1 MKEEKCD
8 VVDIWEVL
16 GKRWS
21 LHILKN
27 LSTNGIIRFNELK
40 RLIPEISSTVLS
52 QRLLE
57 LEREGLISRKIY
69 SEVPVRVEYSLTP
82 RTKELETILQQLN
95 DWINKWKV
103 YEKRKEIKSVTID
116 HFKICSHTIKIMKKL
131 IPTGRASNPLI
142 YYIFCNSLF

>member
-40 RLIPEISSTVLS
+40 RLIPD
-52 QRLLE
+52 
-57 LEREGLISRKIY
+57 ISRYRFISKITGARKGRFNIKKNLFRN
-69 SEVPVRVEYSLTP
+69 SRSGRV
-82 RTKELETILQQLN
+82 
-95 DWINKWKV
+95 
-103 YEKRKEIKSVTID
+103 
-116 HFKICSHTIKIMKKL
+116 
-131 IPTGRASNPLI
+131 
-142 YYIFCNSLF
+142 

>member
-8 VVDIWEVL
+8 VVDIWEIL

-57 LEREGLISRKIY
+57 LEREGLISKKIY
-69 SEVPVRVEYSLTP
+69 SEIPVRVEYSLTP
-82 RTKELETILQQLN
+82 RTKELETILQQLS

-103 YEKRKEIKSVTID
+103 YEKRKDIKSVTTTIT
-116 HFKICSHTIKIMKKL
+116 KSAHTL
-131 IPTGRASNPLI
+131 
-142 YYIFCNSLF
+142 

>member
-103 YEKRKEIKSVTID
+103 YEKRKEIKSVTIAIS
-116 HFKICSHTIKIMKKL
+116 KSA
-131 IPTGRASNPLI
+131 PTP
-142 YYIFCNSLF
+142 

>member
-8 VVDIWEVL
+8 VVGLWKIL

-27 LSTNGIIRFNELK
+27 LSTNKTVRFNELK

-57 LEREGLISRKIY
+57 LEREGLISKKIY
-69 SEVPVRVEYSLTP
+69 SEIPVRVEYSLTL
-82 RTKELETILQQLN
+82 RTKELEAILQQLTV
-95 DWINKWKV
+95 WISKWKE
-103 YEKRKEIKSVTID
+103 YEKRKEIKSMTTTIA
-116 HFKICSHTIKIMKKL
+116 KSP
-131 IPTGRASNPLI
+131 PTS
-142 YYIFCNSLF
+142 

>member
-57 LEREGLISRKIY
+57 LEREGLISKKIY
-69 SEVPVRVEYSLTP
+69 SEIPVRVEYSLTP

-95 DWINKWKV
+95 DWINRWKG
-103 YEKRKEIKSVTID
+103 YEKRKEIKSVTATTLN
-116 HFKICSHTIKIMKKL
+116 S
-131 IPTGRASNPLI
+131 ASTL
-142 YYIFCNSLF
+142 

>member
-40 RLIPEISSTVLS
+40 RLIPDISSTVLS

-57 LEREGLISRKIY
+57 LEREGLISKKIY
-69 SEVPVRVEYSLTP
+69 SEIPVRVEYSLTP
-82 RTKELETILQQLN
+82 RTKELETILQQLS

-103 YEKRKEIKSVTID
+103 YEKRKDIKSVTTTIT
-116 HFKICSHTIKIMKKL
+116 KSAHTL
-131 IPTGRASNPLI
+131 
-142 YYIFCNSLF
+142 

>member
-27 LSTNGIIRFNELK
+27 LSTNGTVRFNELK

-52 QRLLE
+52 QRLFE
-57 LEREGLISRKIY
+57 LEREGLISKKIY
-69 SEVPVRVEYSLTP
+69 LEIPVRVEYSLTL
-82 RTKELETILQQLN
+82 RTKELETILQQLS
-95 DWINKWKV
+95 DWISKWKV
-103 YEKRKEIKSVTID
+103 YEKRKEIKSITTTTIS
-116 HFKICSHTIKIMKKL
+116 KSAA
-131 IPTGRASNPLI
+131 PTS
-142 YYIFCNSLF
+142 

>member
-1 MKEEKCD
+1 MREDQCEI
-8 VVDIWEVL
+8 VDIWEVL

-27 LSTNGIIRFNELK
+27 LSTNGTVRFNELK

-57 LEREGLISRKIY
+57 LEREGLVSKKIY
-69 SEVPVRVEYSLTP
+69 SEVPIRVEYSLTI

-95 DWINKWKV
+95 NWINKWKI
-103 YEKRKEIKSVTID
+103 YEKKRVMAK
-116 HFKICSHTIKIMKKL
+116 
-131 IPTGRASNPLI
+131 
-142 YYIFCNSLF
+142 

>member
-27 LSTNGIIRFNELK
+27 LSTNGMVRFNELK

-57 LEREGLISRKIY
+57 LEREGLISKKIY
-69 SEVPVRVEYSLTP
+69 SEIPVRVEYSLTP

-95 DWINKWKV
+95 DWINRWKG
-103 YEKRKEIKSVTID
+103 YEKRKEIKGVTA
-116 HFKICSHTIKIMKKL
+116 TISKS
-131 IPTGRASNPLI
+131 AST
-142 YYIFCNSLF
+142 S

>member
-57 LEREGLISRKIY
+57 LEREGLISKKIY
-69 SEVPVRVEYSLTP
+69 SEIPVRVEYSLTP
-82 RTKELETILQQLN
+82 RTKELETILQQLS

-103 YEKRKEIKSVTID
+103 YEKRKDTKSVTT
-116 HFKICSHTIKIMKKL
+116 TISKSA
-131 IPTGRASNPLI
+131 PTS
-142 YYIFCNSLF
+142 

>member
-57 LEREGLISRKIY
+57 LEREGLISKKIY
-69 SEVPVRVEYSLTP
+69 SEIPVRVEYSLTP

-95 DWINKWKV
+95 DWINRWKG
-103 YEKRKEIKSVTID
+103 YEKRKEIKNATATIS
-116 HFKICSHTIKIMKKL
+116 KSAPIS
-131 IPTGRASNPLI
+131 
-142 YYIFCNSLF
+142 

>member
-27 LSTNGIIRFNELK
+27 LSINGTVRFNELK

-57 LEREGLISRKIY
+57 LEREGLISKKIY
-69 SEVPVRVEYSLTP
+69 SEIPVRVEYSLTL
-82 RTKELETILQQLN
+82 RTKELETILQQLS

-103 YEKRKEIKSVTID
+103 YEKRKEIKSMTTTISKSD
-116 HFKICSHTIKIMKKL
+116 
-131 IPTGRASNPLI
+131 PTS
-142 YYIFCNSLF
+142 

>member
-57 LEREGLISRKIY
+57 LEREGLISKKIY
-69 SEVPVRVEYSLTP
+69 SEIPVRVEYSLTP

-95 DWINKWKV
+95 DWINRWEG
-103 YEKRKEIKSVTID
+103 YEKRKEIKGVTA
-116 HFKICSHTIKIMKKL
+116 TISKS
-131 IPTGRASNPLI
+131 AST
-142 YYIFCNSLF
+142 S

>member
-27 LSTNGIIRFNELK
+27 LSINGTVRFNELK

-57 LEREGLISRKIY
+57 LEREGLISKKIY
-69 SEVPVRVEYSLTP
+69 SEIPVRVEYSLTL
-82 RTKELETILQQLN
+82 RTKELETILQQLS

-103 YEKRKEIKSVTID
+103 YEKRKEIKSMTTTIS
-116 HFKICSHTIKIMKKL
+116 KSA
-131 IPTGRASNPLI
+131 PTS
-142 YYIFCNSLF
+142 

>member
-8 VVDIWEVL
+8 VVDIWEIL

-57 LEREGLISRKIY
+57 LEREGLISKKIY
-69 SEVPVRVEYSLTP
+69 SEIPVRVEYSLTP

-95 DWINKWKV
+95 DWINRWKG
-103 YEKRKEIKSVTID
+103 YEKRKEIKSVTATTLN
-116 HFKICSHTIKIMKKL
+116 S
-131 IPTGRASNPLI
+131 ASTL
-142 YYIFCNSLF
+142 

>member
-8 VVDIWEVL
+8 VVNIWEVL

-57 LEREGLISRKIY
+57 LEREGLISKKIY
-69 SEVPVRVEYSLTP
+69 SEIPVRVEYSLTP

-95 DWINKWKV
+95 DWINRWEG
-103 YEKRKEIKSVTID
+103 YEKRKEIKGVTA
-116 HFKICSHTIKIMKKL
+116 TISKS
-131 IPTGRASNPLI
+131 AST
-142 YYIFCNSLF
+142 S

>member
-57 LEREGLISRKIY
+57 LEMEGLISKKIY
-69 SEVPVRVEYSLTP
+69 SEIPVRVEYSLTP

-95 DWINKWKV
+95 DWINKWKA
-103 YEKRKEIKSVTID
+103 YEKRKEIKSVTA
-116 HFKICSHTIKIMKKL
+116 TISKSA
-131 IPTGRASNPLI
+131 PTS
-142 YYIFCNSLF
+142 

>member
-27 LSTNGIIRFNELK
+27 LSSNGTVRFNELK
-40 RLIPEISSTVLS
+40 RLIPEISRTVLS

-57 LEREGLISRKIY
+57 LEREGLLSKKIY
-69 SEVPVRVEYSLTP
+69 SEIPVRVEYSLTP
-82 RTKELETILQQLN
+82 RTKELENILQQLSE
-95 DWINKWKV
+95 WISKWKV
-103 YEKRKEIKSVTID
+103 NEKRKEIKNMTTTTAMS
-116 HFKICSHTIKIMKKL
+116 KSA
-131 IPTGRASNPLI
+131 PPA
-142 YYIFCNSLF
+142 

>member
-40 RLIPEISSTVLS
+40 RLIPDISSTVLS

-57 LEREGLISRKIY
+57 LEMEGLISKKIY
-69 SEVPVRVEYSLTP
+69 SEIPVRVEYSLTP

-95 DWINKWKV
+95 DWINKWKA
-103 YEKRKEIKSVTID
+103 YEKRKEIKSVTA
-116 HFKICSHTIKIMKKL
+116 TISKSA
-131 IPTGRASNPLI
+131 PTS
-142 YYIFCNSLF
+142 

>member
-27 LSTNGIIRFNELK
+27 LSTNGITRFNELK

-57 LEREGLISRKIY
+57 LEREGLISKKIY
-69 SEVPVRVEYSLTP
+69 SEIPIRVEYSLTP

-95 DWINKWKV
+95 DWINRWKG
-103 YEKRKEIKSVTID
+103 YEKRKEIKSVTATTL
-116 HFKICSHTIKIMKKL
+116 KS
-131 IPTGRASNPLI
+131 ASTL
-142 YYIFCNSLF
+142 

>member
-27 LSTNGIIRFNELK
+27 LSTNGVIRFNELK

-57 LEREGLISRKIY
+57 LEREGLISKKIY
-69 SEVPVRVEYSLTP
+69 SEIPVRVEYSLTP

-103 YEKRKEIKSVTID
+103 YEKRKEIKSVTATTS
-116 HFKICSHTIKIMKKL
+116 KSA
-131 IPTGRASNPLI
+131 PTS
-142 YYIFCNSLF
+142 

>member
-8 VVDIWEVL
+8 VVDIWEIL

-57 LEREGLISRKIY
+57 LEREGLISKKIY
-69 SEVPVRVEYSLTP
+69 SEIPVRVEYSLTP

-95 DWINKWKV
+95 DWINRWKA
-103 YEKRKEIKSVTID
+103 YEKRKETKSVTA
-116 HFKICSHTIKIMKKL
+116 TTL
-131 IPTGRASNPLI
+131 
-142 YYIFCNSLF
+142 NSVSTP

>member
-8 VVDIWEVL
+8 VVGLWEIL

-27 LSTNGIIRFNELK
+27 LSTNRTVRFNELK

-57 LEREGLISRKIY
+57 LEREGLISKKIY
-69 SEVPVRVEYSLTP
+69 SEIPVRVEYSLTL
-82 RTKELETILQQLN
+82 RTKELEAILQQLSV
-95 DWINKWKV
+95 WISKWKV
-103 YEKRKEIKSVTID
+103 YENRKEIKSMTTTIA
-116 HFKICSHTIKIMKKL
+116 KS
-131 IPTGRASNPLI
+131 PLHH
-142 YYIFCNSLF
+142 ND

>member
-40 RLIPEISSTVLS
+40 RLIPDISSTVLS

-57 LEREGLISRKIY
+57 LEREGLISKKIY
-69 SEVPVRVEYSLTP
+69 SEIPVRVEYRLTP

-95 DWINKWKV
+95 DWINKWKA
-103 YEKRKEIKSVTID
+103 YEKRKEIKGVTA
-116 HFKICSHTIKIMKKL
+116 TISKSA
-131 IPTGRASNPLI
+131 PTS
-142 YYIFCNSLF
+142 

>member
-27 LSTNGIIRFNELK
+27 LSINGIIRFNELK

-57 LEREGLISRKIY
+57 LEKEGLISKKIY
-69 SEVPVRVEYSLTP
+69 SEIPVRVEYSLTP
-82 RTKELETILQQLN
+82 RTKELEIILQQLN
-95 DWINKWKV
+95 DWINRWKA
-103 YEKRKEIKSVTID
+103 YEKRKETKSVTATTTLN
-116 HFKICSHTIKIMKKL
+116 S
-131 IPTGRASNPLI
+131 AST
-142 YYIFCNSLF
+142 S

>member
-8 VVDIWEVL
+8 VVNIWEVL

-57 LEREGLISRKIY
+57 LEREGLISKKIY
-69 SEVPVRVEYSLTP
+69 SEIPVRVEYSLTP

-95 DWINKWKV
+95 DWINRWKG
-103 YEKRKEIKSVTID
+103 YEKRKEIKNVTA
-116 HFKICSHTIKIMKKL
+116 TISKS
-131 IPTGRASNPLI
+131 AST
-142 YYIFCNSLF
+142 S

>member
-8 VVDIWEVL
+8 VVDIWEIL

-27 LSTNGIIRFNELK
+27 LSINGIIRFNELK

-57 LEREGLISRKIY
+57 LEREGLISKKIY
-69 SEVPVRVEYSLTP
+69 SEIPVRVEYSLTP
-82 RTKELETILQQLN
+82 RTKELEIILQQLN
-95 DWINKWKV
+95 DWINRWKA
-103 YEKRKEIKSVTID
+103 YEKRKETKSVTATTTLN
-116 HFKICSHTIKIMKKL
+116 S
-131 IPTGRASNPLI
+131 AST
-142 YYIFCNSLF
+142 S

>member
-8 VVDIWEVL
+8 IVDIWEVL

-40 RLIPEISSTVLS
+40 RLIPDISSTVLS

-57 LEREGLISRKIY
+57 LEREGLISKKIY
-69 SEVPVRVEYSLTP
+69 SEIPVRVEYSLTP

-95 DWINKWKV
+95 DWINKWKA
-103 YEKRKEIKSVTID
+103 YEKRKEIKSVTA
-116 HFKICSHTIKIMKKL
+116 TISKSA
-131 IPTGRASNPLI
+131 PTS
-142 YYIFCNSLF
+142 